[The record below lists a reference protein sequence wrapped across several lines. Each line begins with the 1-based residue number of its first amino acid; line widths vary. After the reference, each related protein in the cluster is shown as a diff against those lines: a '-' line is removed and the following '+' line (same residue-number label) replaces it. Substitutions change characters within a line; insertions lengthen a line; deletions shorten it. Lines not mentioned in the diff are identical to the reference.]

1 MYYATLTQVRAY
13 LKLDTAETG
22 DDALLTDLIRWSCAY
37 ADTRA
42 GTSFKPT
49 IATRYFDVPCNDAR
63 LLQFDDHLL
72 ELSSITNGDGVAISL
87 SDVMYHPSALYPRY
101 GIRIK
106 AQSAYTWQPDGYGE
120 TRQVIALTG
129 TWGYHDD
136 WSNAFVLS
144 GDAVANVGGISA
156 AATSITV
163 TDADGTASDLQ
174 TPRFQAGQLIKIGT
188 EYMDVTA
195 VNTGTNAL
203 TVVRGVNGS
212 TAATHAASDAISIY
226 RPMGNV
232 IMAVLRLVA
241 WRYRQKDA
249 NVFDT
254 TTIIGTGVKV
264 TPSAVPPDVDDLL
277 PMPLHLVY
285 DR

>member
-13 LKLDTAETG
+13 LKFDTAETA
-22 DDALLTDLIRWSCAY
+22 DDVLLTDFLRYSCRY

-42 GTSFKPT
+42 GTSFQPT

-72 ELSSITNGDGVAISL
+72 ELSSITNGDGTAISL
-87 SDVMYHPSALYPRY
+87 SDVIYHPSSLYPRY

-106 AQSAYTWQPDGYGE
+106 AQSDDVWQPDTYGE
-120 TRQVIALTG
+120 TRQVIALAG

-136 WSNAFVLS
+136 WPNAWALS

-163 TDADGTASDLQ
+163 TDADGTANDLQ

-188 EYMDVTA
+188 EYLDVTA
-195 VNTGTNAL
+195 VNTTTNVL

-212 TAATHAASDAISIY
+212 TAATHAAADAISIY

-232 IMAVLRLVA
+232 VMAVLRLVG

-254 TTIIGTGVKV
+254 TTILGAGTKI

-277 PMPLHLVY
+277 PLPIHLVY
-285 DR
+285 D